1 MKRRKDPKGNLLK
14 EREGYVEEKSGEI
27 RYRYRYQDKET
38 RKKVCI
44 YAKSLSKLR
53 EKVKEYQEELE
64 KGVIKGS
71 EENKI
76 LLNEAFARGF
86 KNKTFSWIVLNR
98 IIWGFGKIWLRIV
111 WECVLWEIL
120 DSQKSRHY
128 MPDCLKKVT
137 LIV

>member
-38 RKKVCI
+38 GKKVCI

-76 LLNEAFARGF
+76 LLNEAFAR
-86 KNKTFSWIVLNR
+86 
-98 IIWGFGKIWLRIV
+98 
-111 WECVLWEIL
+111 
-120 DSQKSRHY
+120 
-128 MPDCLKKVT
+128 
-137 LIV
+137 